1 MLTSWSLIGIPF
13 AKSLRVER
21 AEGRNMRQRSKLDRR
36 VQYTKMFLRESL
48 LELMKEKPIGKITP
62 TELCRRADVNRN
74 TFYAHYDSPE
84 ALLKSIEDELY
95 EEIQRS
101 LDLSRMDGSILTMVT
116 DICHAIRKN
125 GDLCKV
131 LFSERG
137 DKQFLRRI
145 MNIARAQSTAEWKS
159 AGMAGD
165 PSRMDM
171 VYQFIASG
179 SVSVIEAWVQEGM
192 KSPPEE
198 IAGFIEKVS
207 GGGLRAFMAPAA
219 E

>member
-1 MLTSWSLIGIPF
+1 MQ
-13 AKSLRVER
+13 
-21 AEGRNMRQRSKLDRR
+21 RQRVKTDRR

-62 TELCRRADVNRN
+62 TELCRRADANRN

-101 LDLSRMDGSILTMVT
+101 LNLSRMGGSILTMVT
-116 DICHAIRKN
+116 DICQAIRKN

-145 MNIARAQSTAEWKS
+145 VNIARTQSTAEWKA
-159 AGMAGD
+159 AGMADD
-165 PSRMDM
+165 PARMEM
-171 VYQFIASG
+171 VYRFIASG

-192 KSPPEE
+192 KADPEE
-198 IAGFIEKVS
+198 IAGFIAKVS
-207 GGGLRAFMAPAA
+207 ADGLRAFIEPGT